1 MLNDCTHSLSNL
13 ERLFTTP
20 FLVHLRFIVLL
31 YFSHLFFVAA
41 TTAIGAGVSR
51 RVIGID
57 LGEGDHIQRLYSVS

>member
-1 MLNDCTHSLSNL
+1 MLNDCAHSLSNL

-20 FLVHLRFIVLL
+20 FLVHLRFIVLR

-41 TTAIGAGVSR
+41 TTAIGGAGVSR

-57 LGEGDHIQRLYSVS
+57 LGEG